1 MSRIC
6 RTRSV
11 QSGKR
16 ASGGGSLLVVM
27 MVAVVV
33 ALLPMRYT
41 PTKGSFEDFV
51 EWCRHLYS
59 RKVQATEML
68 SRTRSLVH
76 SGAVGELSCWV
87 R

>member
-11 QSGKR
+11 HSGKR
-16 ASGGGSLLVVM
+16 ASGGGSLLLVVM
-27 MVAVVV
+27 VVAVVV
-33 ALLPMRYT
+33 VLLPMWYT
-41 PTKGSFEDFV
+41 PTKGLTTIC
-51 EWCRHLYS
+51 CRHLFS

-76 SGAVGELSCWV
+76 SGAAGELSWWV